1 MKTPITTL
9 ILLATLSLNVF
20 AQQEIPMFFDN
31 DLMLQT
37 NASNL
42 AAYSPDGSKIAT
54 VFGRG
59 KVVIWDAATGRV
71 ITKLAGH
78 SDQSTNIINDIV
90 FSPNGR
96 QLASCAS
103 NDSTVK
109 IWDTTSGSLI
119 RSIRQDGVSVI
130 SFSPDGNHIV
140 GVSYS
145 GSSNEYSIKIWNTAN
160 GSELRTLVGH
170 TNFIFSVTYNSNGR
184 QILTASNDRS
194 IRIWDAGN
202 GQILKV
208 INSEAQFRD
217 AIYSPNGR
225 YIAVSSIGR
234 GNNISAIR
242 IFNAETG
249 QAIRE
254 IPIQPAGNFNIAY
267 SPDGRQLLFNT
278 YDDNRNRIIKIFD
291 PETGRELRSFNNGDS
306 ALAFSPDGQRI
317 LTASSSFSLTIE
329 NNPYGAS
336 YATFLDATTGRVTG
350 TIGYGPLNVGARA
363 YADLQIARFLADTAA
378 VNRHEAVLQFIIG
391 RGNATRAEIETFY
404 RNNIRALISQVVDE
418 EFNKVSFS
426 FENAAKTRGY
436 NSVLTRNLQTGYYE
450 INCTGFFGTNTMQTK
465 TFSGSTLDTLITQM
479 RNNTADFDQACINA
493 VRAQAALIPAV
504 VYADWKQRGIA
515 NGVDGLE
522 LIIETIT
529 NFYLSPN
536 NNTYN
541 ILRGVYARL
550 FIMSTAERDEFASI
564 VNGAFVTV
572 LSYLNSGI
580 SGKVVN
586 ENRSEMASALTSDS
600 RYRIFSTSYRS
611 VR

>member
-363 YADLQIARFLADTAA
+363 YADLQIARFLNDTAA
-378 VNRHEAVLQFIIG
+378 VNRHEAVLQYIIG

-418 EFNKVSFS
+418 EF
-426 FENAAKTRGY
+426 
-436 NSVLTRNLQTGYYE
+436 
-450 INCTGFFGTNTMQTK
+450 
-465 TFSGSTLDTLITQM
+465 
-479 RNNTADFDQACINA
+479 
-493 VRAQAALIPAV
+493 
-504 VYADWKQRGIA
+504 RGITVPA
-515 NGVDGLE
+515 STVTYVKNSL
-522 LIIETIT
+522 T
-529 NFYLSPN
+529 NFYTTPN
-536 NNTYN
+536 QTNLN
-541 ILRGVYARL
+541 ILKNIY
-550 FIMSTAERDEFASI
+550 D
-564 VNGAFVTV
+564 
-572 LSYLNSGI
+572 
-580 SGKVVN
+580 
-586 ENRSEMASALTSDS
+586 
-600 RYRIFSTSYRS
+600 STSGNLEFIQQGYDRDMRDIEEIQRTRPQSPTIEMFRETARYAQNILNERRRQLNAPNDAPIDWSNFRS
-611 VR
+611 AYERILNGFNPELVRRMR

>member
-1 MKTPITTL
+1 MKKQGDLIMKKIICTL
-9 ILLATLSLNVF
+9 ALLSALSVSAF
-20 AQQEIPMFFDN
+20 AQTMLDLRQYFSYFPIRINEKISDNDYVWTSDERSYERFAIISGEDILIDTPLEFALLSYYSQPVINMRPTQADAILPRNNPRLADQKLGAAVFQEI
-31 DLMLQT
+31 Q
-37 NASNL
+37 
-42 AAYSPDGSKIAT
+42 
-54 VFGRG
+54 
-59 KVVIWDAATGRV
+59 
-71 ITKLAGH
+71 
-78 SDQSTNIINDIV
+78 
-90 FSPNGR
+90 
-96 QLASCAS
+96 
-103 NDSTVK
+103 
-109 IWDTTSGSLI
+109 
-119 RSIRQDGVSVI
+119 
-130 SFSPDGNHIV
+130 
-140 GVSYS
+140 
-145 GSSNEYSIKIWNTAN
+145 
-160 GSELRTLVGH
+160 
-170 TNFIFSVTYNSNGR
+170 IF
-184 QILTASNDRS
+184 
-194 IRIWDAGN
+194 
-202 GQILKV
+202 
-208 INSEAQFRD
+208 
-217 AIYSPNGR
+217 
-225 YIAVSSIGR
+225 
-234 GNNISAIR
+234 
-242 IFNAETG
+242 
-249 QAIRE
+249 
-254 IPIQPAGNFNIAY
+254 
-267 SPDGRQLLFNT
+267 
-278 YDDNRNRIIKIFD
+278 
-291 PETGRELRSFNNGDS
+291 
-306 ALAFSPDGQRI
+306 
-317 LTASSSFSLTIE
+317 
-329 NNPYGAS
+329 
-336 YATFLDATTGRVTG
+336 
-350 TIGYGPLNVGARA
+350 
-363 YADLQIARFLADTAA
+363 RFLNDTAA

>member
-1 MKTPITTL
+1 MKTPITTI
-9 ILLATLSLNVF
+9 ILLATLALNVF

-31 DLMLQT
+31 E
-37 NASNL
+37 L
-42 AAYSPDGSKIAT
+42 ALTAYRPLFSREVAYSPDGSKIAVT
-54 VFGRG
+54 FNI
-59 KVVIWDAATGRV
+59 KKIAIWDVATGRL
-71 ITKLAGH
+71 ITRLAGH
-78 SDQSTNIINDIV
+78 NDFINNIA

-96 QLASCAS
+96 QLLSCS
-103 NDSTVK
+103 GRDSTIK
-109 IWDTTSGSLI
+109 IWDAASGELI
-119 RSIRQDGVSVI
+119 RSIQSNAIGV
-130 SFSPDGNHIV
+130 SFSPDGSRIV
-140 GVSYS
+140 GRNTSENSV
-145 GSSNEYSIKIWNTAN
+145 KIWNTSN
-160 GSELRTLVGH
+160 GNEIRTLEH
-170 TNFIFSVTYNSNGR
+170 TERLMSVTYSPDGR
-184 QILTASNDRS
+184 QILTASYDG
-194 IRIWDAGN
+194 IRIWDAVN
-202 GQILKV
+202 GQILRT
-208 INSEAQFRD
+208 INSGTRYGSAS
-217 AIYSPNGR
+217 YSPNGQI
-225 YIAVSSIGR
+225 IAAYQDVRRNG
-234 GNNISAIR
+234 AIQ
-242 IFNAETG
+242 IFNVQTG
-249 QAIRE
+249 QEIRSF
-254 IPIQPAGNFNIAY
+254 PVNLSPMNIIF
-267 SPDGRQLLFNT
+267 SPDGRQFLVNAWP
-278 YDDNRNRIIKIFD
+278 DDNTKTIKIFD
-291 PETGRELRSFNNGDS
+291 VETVRELRSFINSNDVVT
-306 ALAFSPDGQRI
+306 FSRDGRSI
-317 LTASSSFSLTIE
+317 ITNSRSFDLTIA
-329 NNPYGAS
+329 NNTYGAS
-336 YATFLDATTGRVTG
+336 YATLLDATTGRVTG